1 MSRLNGMSNRGM
13 GNKIG
18 GFYWQNRIYQVQ
30 IRGEMKVRISLSF
43 VFLWFPLSFL
53 YLLYYFLI
61 FPLSFYDFPHLSSIF
76 SIISLSFL
84 CLFMIS
90 PFFSIILP
98 HLLVYVYPL
107 LCDSLPLVF
116 FHLPHLFFYFPNRC
130 FMFMFKIFIYVVLY
144 TECYLCDMGT
154 TDGDFLGWAVSMGV
168 WREDIQLHNGI
179 QILDIIEPVRF
190 EARKFRSLSPPPHPS
205 WLPPLGSAQSM
216 QQ

>member
-1 MSRLNGMSNRGM
+1 MNGMSNRGM

-98 HLLVYVYPL
+98 HLQYSYTVIPYFVIRSHWCSILYPIFSFI
-107 LCDSLPLVF
+107 SL
-116 FHLPHLFFYFPNRC
+116 
-130 FMFMFKIFIYVVLY
+130 IVVSCSCSKY
-144 TECYLCDMGT
+144 SHSTVCYLCHMGT

-190 EARKFRSLSPPPHPS
+190 EARKFRSLSPPG